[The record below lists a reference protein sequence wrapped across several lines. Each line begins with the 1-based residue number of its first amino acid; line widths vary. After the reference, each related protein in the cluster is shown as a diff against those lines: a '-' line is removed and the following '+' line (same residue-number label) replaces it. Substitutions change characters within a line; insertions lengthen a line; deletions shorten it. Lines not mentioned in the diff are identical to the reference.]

1 MNCCGNKR
9 AAWQQQSKSL
19 SRPASEGQTPPATQ
33 GSSKVFEYTGTSSL
47 RIQGVTGKTYHF
59 ISKGDKLQV
68 DYQDAAA
75 MHAERDLILVSET
88 TKKTETVL

>member
-1 MNCCGNKR
+1 MNCCGSKR
-9 AAWQQQSKSL
+9 AAWQQQTKSS
-19 SRPASEGQTPPATQ
+19 SRQPSEGQTPPAAQ
-33 GSSKVFEYTGTSSL
+33 GSSKVFEYTGASSL
-47 RIQGVTGKTYHF
+47 RIQGVTGKTYLF
-59 ISKGDKLQV
+59 KGKGDQLQV